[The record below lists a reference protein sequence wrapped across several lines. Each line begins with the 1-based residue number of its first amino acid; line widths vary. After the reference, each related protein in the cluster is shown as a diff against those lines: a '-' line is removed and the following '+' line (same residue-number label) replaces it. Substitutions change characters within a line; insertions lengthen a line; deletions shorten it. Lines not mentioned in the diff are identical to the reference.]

1 MENGGEYP
9 LLSSRDNDHNNPAHS
24 SNTFFSSSPFL
35 GSSQIQAFFREFYA
49 ESKKLW
55 FLASPAIFTS
65 ICQYSLGAIT
75 KVFAGQLGTSELA
88 AVSVENSNIAGFA
101 YGIML
106 VFIDETHSLSQRYYS
121 GGMGSALETLCGIAF
136 GAGQLEILGIYM
148 QRSWLIL
155 NTTALMLVFVY
166 IFATHI
172 LKIIGQTD
180 QISEEA
186 GKFALWMIP
195 QLFAYTM
202 NYPLAKFLQAQGKF
216 TAMAVIAGLVLV
228 LHAFFSWVLM
238 MKLGWGL
245 AGAAVVL
252 NSSWWF
258 IVVAQLV
265 YVLCGVCGGAWNGFS
280 WLAFYSLWRFL
291 KLSVAS
297 AVMLALEMWYTMSLT
312 LFAGYL
318 KDTEVSVDASSICWL
333 VAWWR
338 KLHIPQPR
346 NQGRFLGGA
355 FEITSC
361 LNILGWTTM
370 VGFGFNAAISV
381 RVSNELGAAHPTAA
395 KFSAVVVAV
404 TSFLIGLFLA
414 LILIIGGKEYPSFFS
429 NDAAVK
435 ELVYERTP
443 LLGLAIV
450 VYSVQLALAGWQAYI
465 AYFNMGIKGIWWG
478 EISGTVLEAC
488 VVLWIINRT
497 NWNNEASVAGDKLKQ
512 WEGETDD
519 REI

>member
-1 MENGGEYP
+1 MGNGGEYP

-35 GSSQIQAFFREFYA
+35 GSSQIQTFFREFYA

-88 AVSVENSNIAGFA
+88 AVSVENSIIAGFA
-101 YGIML
+101 YGIM
-106 VFIDETHSLSQRYYS
+106 V
-121 GGMGSALETLCGIAF
+121 
-136 GAGQLEILGIYM
+136 
-148 QRSWLIL
+148 
-155 NTTALMLVFVY
+155 
-166 IFATHI
+166 
-172 LKIIGQTD
+172 
-180 QISEEA
+180 EA
-186 GKFALWMIP
+186 GKFGLWMIP

-297 AVMLALEMWYTMSLT
+297 AVMLAEIELT
-312 LFAGYL
+312 RWNSNSD
-318 KDTEVSVDASSICWL
+318 KDVGRWKREKTSDGGGDEWRRKDLQMPNETANAKRWRRGTTEERVDAGR
-333 VAWWR
+333 WR
-338 KLHIPQPR
+338 RGLTPD
-346 NQGRFLGGA
+346 GGG
-355 FEITSC
+355 EGKRRT
-361 LNILGWTTM
+361 
-370 VGFGFNAAISV
+370 VGATKRV

-395 KFSAVVVAV
+395 KFSAVAVAV

-414 LILIIGGKEYPSFFS
+414 PILIIGGKEYPSFFS

-435 ELVYERTP
+435 ELVYELTP

-450 VYSVQLALAGWQAYI
+450 VYGVQLALAGVAIGAGWQAYI
-465 AYFNMGIKGIWWG
+465 AYVNLGCYYLFGIPLSLLMGFKFNMGIKGIWG
-478 EISGTVLEAC
+478 GVISGTVLEAC

-497 NWNNEASVAGDKLKQ
+497 SWNNE
-512 WEGETDD
+512 
-519 REI
+519 

>member
-9 LLSSRDNDHNNPAHS
+9 LLSSRDNDHNNPVHS

-35 GSSQIQAFFREFYA
+35 GSSQIQTFFREFYA

-55 FLASPAIFTS
+55 LLASPAIFTS

-75 KVFAGQLGTSELA
+75 QVFAGQLGTSQLA
-88 AVSVENSNIAGFA
+88 AVSVENSIIAGFA
-101 YGIML
+101 YGIMW
-106 VFIDETHSLSQRYYS
+106 
-121 GGMGSALETLCGIAF
+121 GMGSALETLCGIAF
-136 GAGQLEILGIYM
+136 GAGQLEMLGIYM

-195 QLFAYTM
+195 QLFAYAM

-216 TAMAVIAGLVLV
+216 MAMAVIAGLVLV

-265 YVLCGVCGGAWNGFS
+265 YVLCGACGGAWNGLS
-280 WLAFYSLWRFL
+280 WLAFHNLWGFL

-297 AVMLALEMWYTMSLT
+297 AVMLALEVWYTMSLT

-318 KDTEVSVDASSICWL
+318 KDTEVSVDASSIC
-333 VAWWR
+333 V
-338 KLHIPQPR
+338 
-346 NQGRFLGGA
+346 
-355 FEITSC
+355 
-361 LNILGWTTM
+361 NILGWTTM
-370 VGFGFNAAISV
+370 VGVGFNAAISV

-395 KFSAVVVAV
+395 KFSAMVVAV

-435 ELVYERTP
+435 EVVYELTP

-450 VYSVQLALAGWQAYI
+450 VYSVQLALAGVAIGAGWQAYI
-465 AYFNMGIKGIWWG
+465 AYVNLGCYYLFGIPLSLLMGFKFNMGIKGIWWG
-478 EISGTVLEAC
+478 VISGTVLETC

-497 NWNNEASVAGDKLKQ
+497 NWNNEASAAGDKLKQ
-512 WEGETDD
+512 WGEETDD

>member
-35 GSSQIQAFFREFYA
+35 GSSQIQTFFREFYA

-88 AVSVENSNIAGFA
+88 AVSVENSIIAGLLMASCF
-101 YGIML
+101 
-106 VFIDETHSLSQRYYS
+106 HRRNSLTLSTLLQW
-121 GGMGSALETLCGIAF
+121 GMGSALETLCGIAF

-166 IFATHI
+166 IFAAHI

-216 TAMAVIAGLVLV
+216 MAMAVIAGLVLV

-238 MKLGWGL
+238 MKLGCGL

-265 YVLCGVCGGAWNGFS
+265 YVLCGACGGAWNGFS
-280 WLAFYSLWRFL
+280 WLAFYSLRRFL

-297 AVMLALEMWYTMSLT
+297 AVMLALEMWYTMALT

-318 KDTEVSVDASSICWL
+318 KDTEVSVDASSIC
-333 VAWWR
+333 
-338 KLHIPQPR
+338 
-346 NQGRFLGGA
+346 
-355 FEITSC
+355 
-361 LNILGWTTM
+361 LNMLGWTTM

-414 LILIIGGKEYPSFFS
+414 LILIIGGKEHPSFFS

-435 ELVYERTP
+435 ELVYELTP

-450 VYSVQLALAGWQAYI
+450 VYSVQLALAGVAIGAGWQAYI
-465 AYFNMGIKGIWWG
+465 AYVNLGCYYLFGIPLSLLTGFKFNMGIKGIWWG
-478 EISGTVLEAC
+478 VISGTVLEAC

-497 NWNNEASVAGDKLKQ
+497 NWNNEAFAGDKLKQ